1 MSSPLDSK
9 IFLVAQR
16 ELVENVRTKAFWIG
30 IFLFPVLITA
40 MMVVP
45 SWLERA
51 KSTRTYAV
59 VDESGWLLEEV
70 ETRAA
75 LPDLETVF
83 RAALEGFRARSTAF
97 ERMPA
102 QLQQIGEQLD
112 RGIELVREQQPDAE
126 IAEIEEKLVAGFAS
140 TVAGFAGTEGAR
152 MRELLPAEAVRELEA
167 LRESIR
173 SWWQSLP
180 PDEAEAYG
188 SGLAKSRYAR
198 VEVEVEVEGSGE
210 ALIEEL
216 NRRVQNDE
224 LFAYFVIAE
233 DPVAGE
239 DPSRYI
245 SRNLTDDDLHRW
257 FSRLATDVVRDRR
270 LEQEE
275 IDPEVARWIQEP
287 VDITMT
293 KIGAGG
299 AEEEVQAQDMI
310 RQWAPTA
317 FVYLLWISIFTVA
330 QMLLTNTVEEKS
342 NRLMEVLLSSVS
354 PIQLMVGKI
363 VGIAATGLAML
374 GSWMVFFY
382 LATKYLPLLLDIDVG
397 FDLSVIAAD
406 PVYIGSFLVYFLLG
420 YLFYAAVLVGIG
432 SACNS
437 LKEAQN
443 LMMPVTLLL
452 MVPLA
457 AMVPISRDP
466 NGMLAKVLSYFPPF
480 TPFVMM
486 NRAAGPPTVME
497 YVITS
502 ILMVASVAA
511 VMWAAAKVFRV
522 GVLMT
527 GKAPKL
533 GEIIRWIRA
542 PVGMV
547 PVRKA

>member
-51 KSTRTYAV
+51 KSTRSYAV

-83 RAALEGFRARSTAF
+83 RAALEGFRARSAAF

-180 PDEAEAYG
+180 PDDAEAYG

-198 VEVEVEVEGSGE
+198 VEVEVEGSGE

-502 ILMVASVAA
+502 VLMVAAVAA